1 MKVAIFID
9 AYHPYING
17 VITHVDVLKDGLIK
31 KGHEVL
37 IVTADP
43 KVKEHT
49 LKDGIL
55 RCPAKSIKKFYNYGV
70 TIPVSKK
77 RLDFLEKFNP
87 DVIHVHTEFSMGL
100 CGVSTARRLKVPLV
114 YTLHTMYDDY
124 LYYITG
130 KTLTPILKKPLRM
143 FIKHFLKP
151 AKEITGPSAK
161 CQVFID
167 SCGSDK
173 KVHVINNP
181 VEFSIFNDYSLTPEE
196 TAYYKKKCGIKNDSL
211 VATFVGRLGHEKSV
225 DTLIKFYNEQ
235 NLKDRNIELL
245 IVGDG
250 PAREGWMKMT
260 EELSLGEYIHFPGKI
275 LHAEVMPYYAISD
288 CYITTSLSD
297 TNSISMLEAMAMG
310 LPTFHIEDPLNK
322 GQVVD
327 GYNGFVFKDG
337 EELKNAFV
345 KYIEMSDDE
354 RKTIKNNAID
364 SVRNSNDTA
373 LAEKLLAVY
382 ESAILKNSE
391 DIKCEADE

>member
-17 VITHVDVLKDGLIK
+17 VVTHVDVLKDGLIK

-37 IVTADP
+37 IVTPDP
-43 KVKEHT
+43 NVKEHT

-55 RCPAKSIKKFYNYGV
+55 KCPAKGIKKFYNYGV

-77 RLDFLEKFNP
+77 RLAFLEKFAP

-100 CGVSTARRLKVPLV
+100 CGVSTARRLNVPLV

-143 FIKHFLKP
+143 FIKHFLNT

-167 SCGSDK
+167 SCKSDK

-181 VEFSIFNDYSLTPEE
+181 VEFSIFNDFSQTPEE
-196 TAYYKKKCGIKNDSL
+196 RAYYRKKCGIRDNSF

-225 DTLIKFYNEQ
+225 DTLINFYNEH
-235 NLKDRNIELL
+235 NLKEKNIELL

-250 PAREGWMKMT
+250 PARAEWIKLA
-260 EELSLGEYIHFPGKI
+260 EELSLSEYIHFPGKI
-275 LHAEVMPYYAISD
+275 MHADVMPYYAISD

-337 EELKNAFV
+337 QELSDAFM
-345 KYIEMSDDE
+345 KYIGMSDDE
-354 RKTIKNNAID
+354 KAVIKNNAIE
-364 SVRNSNDTA
+364 SVRNSNDIA

-382 ESAILKNSE
+382 DSAILKNNNNC
-391 DIKCEADE
+391 D